1 MALSTVEHYLSYYLR
16 VLLPHFLS
24 PKTSHKLAYIFSL
37 FSAITS
43 GFIALISLYS
53 FPWQVKLN
61 YTSTQINIISSIA
74 NLGAYLTPPILGVIA
89 DLHGPITLS
98 CLAILGFVPSYLY
111 LAYSFNNPEFSM
123 SQSSFTGSVFCFFVI
138 GISTSAL
145 YFSALL
151 TCTKLYPQRKLLS
164 ISLPTTCIG
173 ISSLIGSQVLKLE
186 TFWIYDP
193 INNLKYL
200 DLYKVFKSLAQLYVI
215 IGISAWIA
223 TGTVSMI
230 QFNESSESE
239 NLEEEEVIDSTHS
252 SSVENTSHNE
262 TVALLRPS
270 KSSLSISS
278 AMLIAQE
285 NHKESDLMRIMHKS
299 VFHDPTLYLF
309 GVTMLLSLGPL
320 EMFITDMGSL
330 ANVLLGGRALLH
342 ENLSSSLI
350 SLFAISSTMTRIIV
364 GLISDYLIF
373 NKKSLKLI
381 LLLLLSLTLF
391 AQLLIVSYSIKW
403 PANKELNTSKILIVD
418 LLFGCVYGGL
428 FTIYPTIVLTVWGQ
442 ASFGSAYGSL
452 MIAPALGATLSCLQH
467 AHVYDTRCVKNVIN
481 SCISQV
487 YYFGTFQLTVSLIIT
502 ILILKSWYRRGI
514 RV

>member
-53 FPWQVKLN
+53 FPWQVKLH
-61 YTSTQINIISSIA
+61 YTSTQINVISSIA

-98 CLAILGFVPSYLY
+98 CLAILGFIPSYSY
-111 LAYSFNNPEFSM
+111 LAYSFNNPEFATLK
-123 SQSSFTGSVFCFFVI
+123 SSFAGSVFCFFVI

-151 TCTKLYPQRKLLS
+151 TCTKLYPQRKVLS

-186 TFWIYDP
+186 TFWVYDP
-193 INNLKYL
+193 IKGVKYL
-200 DLYKVFKSLAQLYVI
+200 NLYKVFKGLSWLYVV

-230 QFNESSESE
+230 QFNESLKSQ
-239 NLEEEEVIDSTHS
+239 NLEEEVIDSS
-252 SSVENTSHNE
+252 LNGSVEDILQNE
-262 TVALLRPS
+262 TTGLLRPS

-278 AMLIAQE
+278 AMLSAQE

-309 GVTMLLSLGPL
+309 GVTMFLSLGPL

-330 ANVLLGGRALLH
+330 SNVLLGDRASSY
-342 ENLSSSLI
+342 ENLSSTLI
-350 SLFAISSTMTRIIV
+350 SIFAISSTVTRLIV
-364 GLISDYLIF
+364 GLISDCLIF
-373 NKKSLKLI
+373 HKKSLKLI
-381 LLLLLSLTLF
+381 LLPLLSLTLF
-391 AQLLIVSYSIKW
+391 SQLLIVSYSTWW
-403 PANKELNTSKILIVD
+403 PISKELNESNILI
-418 LLFGCVYGGL
+418 LGLIFGCVYGGL
-428 FTIYPTIVLTVWGQ
+428 FTIYPTIVLTIWGQ

-452 MIAPALGATLSCLQH
+452 MIAPALGATLSCLQY
-467 AHVYDTRCVKNVIN
+467 AHVYDTRCVKNAIN
-481 SCISQV
+481 SCIVGV
-487 YYFGTFQLTVSLIIT
+487 YYFGTFQLITSLIIT
-502 ILILKSWYRRGI
+502 ILILRSWYIRGI

>member
-53 FPWQVKLN
+53 FPWQVKLH

-98 CLAILGFVPSYLY
+98 CLAILGFILSYAF
-111 LAYSFNNPEFSM
+111 LAYSFDNPEFSM
-123 SQSSFTGSVFCFFVI
+123 LQSSFIGSVFCFFVI

-151 TCTKLYPQRKLLS
+151 TCIKLYPQRKLLS

-186 TFWIYDP
+186 TFWVYDP
-193 INNLKYL
+193 INDLKYL
-200 DLYKVFKSLAQLYVI
+200 NLYKVFKRLAQLYIV
-215 IGISAWIA
+215 IGIFAWIA

-230 QFNESSESE
+230 QFNESLESQ
-239 NLEEEEVIDSTHS
+239 NLEEEVIDSS
-252 SSVENTSHNE
+252 LNNSFEDISQNE
-262 TVALLRPS
+262 TTAILQPS
-270 KSSLSISS
+270 KSSLSVSS
-278 AMLIAQE
+278 AMLSTQE
-285 NHKESDLMRIMHKS
+285 NHKESDLMRIVHKS
-299 VFHDPTLYLF
+299 AFHDPTLYLF
-309 GVTMLLSLGPL
+309 GVTMFLSLGPL

-330 ANVLLGGRALLH
+330 SNVLLGERASLY

-350 SLFAISSTMTRIIV
+350 SIFAISSTVTRLII

-373 NKKSLKLI
+373 NKKPLKLI
-381 LLLLLSLTLF
+381 LLLLLSLTLSS
-391 AQLLIVSYSIKW
+391 QLLIVSYSMRW
-403 PANKELNTSKILIVD
+403 PIRKELDKSNILIVD
-418 LLFGCVYGGL
+418 IIFGCVYGGL
-428 FTIYPTIVLTVWGQ
+428 FTIYPTIVLAVWGQ

-452 MIAPALGATLSCLQH
+452 MIAPALGATLSCLQY
-467 AHVYDTRCVKNVIN
+467 AHVYDTRCVENAIN

-487 YYFGTFQLTVSLIIT
+487 YYFGTFQLIVSLIVT
-502 ILILKSWYRRGI
+502 ILLLKSWYRRGI